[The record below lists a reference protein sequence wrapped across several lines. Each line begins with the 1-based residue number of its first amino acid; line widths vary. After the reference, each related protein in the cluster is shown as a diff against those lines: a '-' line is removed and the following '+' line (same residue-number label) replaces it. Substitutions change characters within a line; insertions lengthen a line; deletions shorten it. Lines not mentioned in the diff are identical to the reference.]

1 MDVEATVTNE
11 PGGWRSPG
19 AHFVIWPTGALPAIP
34 YKHFQRCD
42 LRRLHQMSFL
52 SCHVVGLSAP
62 LRVHFKGN
70 EEPLPVCA
78 NEAGS
83 VQSQRRKTPISN
95 CAVTY

>member
-19 AHFVIWPTGALPAIP
+19 AHFVIWPTGALTAIP

-52 SCHVVGLSAP
+52 SCVSILKGMKS
-62 LRVHFKGN
+62 HFR
-70 EEPLPVCA
+70 CA
-78 NEAGS
+78 RMKPEVFSHNDVKRQFRT
-83 VQSQRRKTPISN
+83 VQ
-95 CAVTY
+95 